1 MAFVVQS
8 YFLASRAVREGNM
21 VVRDIVE
28 KVDFL
33 LLQEQTSSNRMD
45 RCITP
50 TLVEESSIL
59 VKTLEEVEI
68 RF

>member
-1 MAFVVQS
+1 VAFVVQPCL
-8 YFLASRAVREGNM
+8 LASRAVREGN
-21 VVRDIVE
+21 VVVGDIVE
-28 KVDFL
+28 EVNFL

-59 VKTLEEVEI
+59 VKTFEEIEI